1 MAKSVAEEKLQ
12 EEFERFVQFGAILDS
27 QTRKYLVQYLKS
39 KLGLKAIELPEI
51 NDTYFRYFS
60 KSMDKL
66 FDEGKL
72 VNLLQGRA
80 GLTLQVAS
88 DTLYWLRKTFGKIR
102 EKNPF
107 EEETSRLNAAS
118 VMPLRAFVERWF
130 YTTNFLKN
138 EYQKDQL
145 DVGFYEEKFKELIGQ
160 KDFAQLETEERN
172 NLEDIFKD
180 MLAQW
185 DALLSAKLL
194 EFQLGKLEDEAED
207 FKELLDKKA
216 DEYQKLFELISPF
229 SEYVGKYWDMSR
241 ELWEDTSFSVLEK
254 YNDLLEK
261 EDSIKELA
269 DLLGQMREAEI
280 ITEEEEYERVIVRK
294 EWVDDNENKAEIVGI
309 HESDDLSNLVS
320 SEIGYLGDE
329 ETESIFLK
337 KYADKGLQTF
347 RYQDKYLVQSEDQ
360 FTETNLKTKLK
371 EKGPFIICVDTS
383 DSMHGL
389 PEKIAKVLCFG
400 ILKMAAK
407 DNRRAY
413 LINFSTQIQTIDL
426 YDIGRSLDEIAGF
439 LRMSFHGGTDITLA
453 LHEALRQLQSES
465 YRDADVLII
474 SDFIMYKVADE
485 ILDRVRFHQQNNGTQ
500 FHSLTLHEDPN
511 AEVILT
517 FDTNWVY
524 DPKSK
529 GIIREL
535 SGEMRKITKR

>member
-1 MAKSVAEEKLQ
+1 MTVAQEKLQ
-12 EEFERFVQFGAILDS
+12 EEFDRFIRFGAILDGT
-27 QTRKYLVQYLKS
+27 TRKYLVQYLKE
-39 KLGLKAIELPEI
+39 KLGLEAVEIPEI
-51 NDTYFRYFS
+51 NDTYFRYFRRAL
-60 KSMDKL
+60 DRL
-66 FDEGKL
+66 FDDNGL
-72 VNLLQGRA
+72 VGLLQGRE

-118 VMPLRAFVERWF
+118 VMPLRQFAQRWF
-130 YTTNFLKN
+130 YVTGFLKN
-138 EYQKDQL
+138 EYKKEEL
-145 DVGFYEEKFKELIGQ
+145 DTGFYEEKIKELI
-160 KDFAQLETEERN
+160 KNEDPTSLDKEKTEK
-172 NLEDIFKD
+172 LEDLFND
-180 MLAQW
+180 LLAQW

-207 FKELLDKKA
+207 FRDLLDKKA
-216 DEYQKLFELISPF
+216 EEYRKLYQLISPF

-241 ELWEDTSFSVLEK
+241 ELWQDTSFSVLEK
-254 YNDLLEK
+254 YDDLLQK
-261 EDSIKELA
+261 EDNIKELA

-294 EWVDDNENKAEIVGI
+294 EWVEDNENKAEIVGI
-309 HESDDLSNLVS
+309 YESDDLSNLVS
-320 SEIGYLGDE
+320 SEITYLGDE
-329 ETESIFLK
+329 ETEAIFLK

-347 RYQDKYLVQSEDQ
+347 HYQDKYLVQSEDQ
-360 FTETNLKTKLK
+360 FTETNLKTRLK

-389 PEKIAKVLCFG
+389 PEKIAKVLCFA
-400 ILKMAAK
+400 ILKMAARE
-407 DNRRAY
+407 NRRAY

-426 YDIGRSLDEIAGF
+426 YDIGRSLDEIAAF
-439 LRMSFHGGTDITLA
+439 LQMSFHGGTDISLA
-453 LHEALRQLQSES
+453 MHEALRQLQSES

-485 ILDRVRFHQQNNGTQ
+485 ILDRVRYHQQNNGTQ
-500 FHSLTLHEDPN
+500 FHSLTLHDDPN
-511 AEVILT
+511 AEVIVQ

-524 DPKSK
+524 DPKAK

-535 SGEMRKITKR
+535 SGEMRKIARR

>member
-1 MAKSVAEEKLQ
+1 MTIAQEKLQ
-12 EEFERFVQFGAILDS
+12 EEFDRFVQFGSILDGT
-27 QTRKYLVQYLKS
+27 TRKYLVQYLRD
-39 KLGLKAIELPEI
+39 KLGLEAIAPPEI

-60 KSMDKL
+60 KALDRL
-66 FDEGKL
+66 FDESSL
-72 VNLLQGRA
+72 VQLLQGRD

-118 VMPLRAFVERWF
+118 VMPLREFAKRWF
-130 YTTNFLKN
+130 YITGFLKN
-138 EYQKDQL
+138 EYPKEEL
-145 DVGFYEEKFKELIGQ
+145 DTGFYEEKIKALVQ
-160 KDFAQLETEERN
+160 KPSLDQFEPREKDK
-172 NLEDIFKD
+172 LEDLLKD
-180 MLAQW
+180 LLAQW

-207 FKELLDKKA
+207 FRDLLDKKA
-216 DEYQKLFELISPF
+216 EEYKKLYELISPF

-254 YNDLLEK
+254 YNDLLQQE
-261 EDSIKELA
+261 ESIKELA
-269 DLLGQMREAEI
+269 DLLGQLREAEI
-280 ITEEEEYERVIVRK
+280 ITEEEEFERVIVRK
-294 EWVDDNENKAEIVGI
+294 EWVEDNENKAEIVGI

-320 SEIGYLGDE
+320 SEIGYLGDDD
-329 ETESIFLK
+329 TESIFLK

-347 RYQDKYLVQSEDQ
+347 QYQDKYLVQSEDQ
-360 FTETNLKTKLK
+360 FTETNLKTRLK

-383 DSMHGL
+383 DSMHGR
-389 PEKIAKVLCFG
+389 PEKIAKVLCFA

-426 YDIGRSLDEIAGF
+426 YDIGRSLDEIAAF

-453 LHEALRQLQSES
+453 MHEALRQLQSES

-474 SDFIMYKVADE
+474 SDFIMYKVSDE
-485 ILDRVRFHQQNNGTQ
+485 ILDRVRYHQQNNGTQ
-500 FHSLTLHEDPN
+500 FHSLTLHEDPD
-511 AEVILT
+511 AEVIMQ

-524 DPKSK
+524 DPEKK

-535 SGEMRKITKR
+535 AGEMRKIGSR